1 MSCMSVE
8 RIVTGI
14 KVLDN
19 LLPNG
24 IPRNSFI
31 VIAGPGGSGKSFLVV
46 NIAKQF
52 LLRNEPA
59 IYVTFDEDPL
69 TVASIISSIGV
80 DLYRYL
86 GDKLFMIIDG
96 YSFRIKDREG
106 KMHIAVVEEVDPQ
119 NTEQV
124 LYTVMQTVDRIDIRN
139 RGVIVIDSL
148 NEFLS
153 YHEHHRVAE
162 FIKNFRANIA
172 KYRGILT
179 LAILHTS
186 TDKAKQLLTLVEHV
200 ADGIILV
207 DRLIKDNT
215 IVKSI
220 IIQRMKGVEHKL
232 MRLEYTSIE

>member
-1 MSCMSVE
+1 MNIEKVT
-8 RIVTGI
+8 TGI
-14 KVLDN
+14 KVLDT

-31 VIAGPGGSGKSFLVV
+31 IIAGPGGTGKSFLVV

-59 IYVTFDEDPL
+59 IYITFDEDPL
-69 TVASIISSIGV
+69 TVASIVSSIGV
-80 DLYRYL
+80 DVYKYL
-86 GDKLFMIIDG
+86 GSRLFMIIDG

-124 LYTVMQTVDRIDIRN
+124 FYTVIQIVDRTNIKGKGLI
-139 RGVIVIDSL
+139 IIDSL

-153 YHEHHRVAE
+153 YYEHHRVAE

-186 TDKAKQLLTLVEHV
+186 TDKAKQLLTLVEHI

-207 DRLIKDNT
+207 DKVFKDST
-215 IVKSI
+215 IVKSVM
-220 IIQRMKGVEHKL
+220 IQRMKGVEHKL
-232 MRLEYTSIE
+232 VRLEYTSIE

>member
-1 MSCMSVE
+1 MSVE
-8 RIVTGI
+8 KIVTGI
-14 KVLDN
+14 KILDT

-31 VIAGPGGSGKSFLVV
+31 VIAGPGGSGKSFLVI

-69 TVASIISSIGV
+69 TVASITSSVGV
-80 DLYRYL
+80 DLYKYL

-106 KMHIAVVEEVDPQ
+106 KIHVAVIEEVDPQ

-124 LYTVMQTVDRIDIRN
+124 FYTVMQTVDRVNIRG

-153 YHEHHRVAE
+153 YHEHYRVAE
-162 FIKNFRANIA
+162 FIKNLRANIA

-200 ADGIILV
+200 ADGIILAERV
-207 DRLIKDNT
+207 IKDNT
-215 IVKSI
+215 VVKSVV
-220 IIQRMKGVEHKL
+220 IQRMKGAEHKL
-232 MRLEYTSIE
+232 TRLEYTSIE